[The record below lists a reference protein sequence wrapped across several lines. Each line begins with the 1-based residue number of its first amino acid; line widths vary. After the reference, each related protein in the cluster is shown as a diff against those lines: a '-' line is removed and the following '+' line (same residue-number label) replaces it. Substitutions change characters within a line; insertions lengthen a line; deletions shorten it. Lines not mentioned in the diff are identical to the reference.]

1 MNVLFVA
8 AEVSPFSK
16 VGGLGD
22 VIGALPLAL
31 VEKGVSVKVVSPAYG
46 AIDRTKFTF
55 QETSVTFEIEIG
67 GIPTKCSLL
76 KWNPP
81 EQNNL
86 ELYFVEN
93 EEFYSCKGI
102 YTNQRGNPYINNP
115 ERFVLLQKC
124 ALKLI
129 TELNWIP
136 DIIHCHDNHAAL
148 IPVYLKTL
156 YAEEPIYQSI
166 KTVLTIH
173 NIAYQSVTSFDKKYV
188 FGLPSYLFAPA
199 EPMEWYDQ
207 INPLKAGIIF
217 ADVVTTVSQTHAQ
230 ELMTNFTISAGLKGV
245 LVSRKKP
252 VVGILNGVDYST
264 WNPAFDPEIVINY
277 SPKNLAGRRK
287 NKQTLILETDLKNFM
302 IEKPLIGI
310 VSRLVEQKGIDLIL
324 EGINR
329 MMAMDV
335 GLILLGSGEEK
346 YHTAFKDIAARFP
359 GRVSVNFGYNNTMC
373 HKILAGSD
381 VFLMPSRYEP
391 CGITQMLALKYG
403 AVPVV
408 HKTGGLA
415 DTIKPWNGQTGNGF
429 LFDDYSVDSLLASL
443 GNALGVFRNKSDW
456 KTLMTNGMTED
467 FSWDKSSDEY
477 LKVYEDIL
485 KA

>member
-22 VIGALPLAL
+22 VIGALPAAL
-31 VEKGVSVKVVSPAYG
+31 VKKGVSVKIITPAYG
-46 AIDRTKFTF
+46 AIDRTKFVF
-55 QETSVTFEIEIG
+55 QETSLAFEIEIG

-76 KWNPP
+76 KWTLP
-81 EQNNL
+81 EQENL
-86 ELYFVEN
+86 EIYFIEN
-93 EEFYSCKGI
+93 DEFYSCKGV
-102 YTNQRGNPYINNP
+102 YTDKRGNPYINNP

-129 TELNWIP
+129 VELNWIP

-148 IPVYLKTL
+148 IPVYLKTT
-156 YAEEPIYQSI
+156 YADEPIYKSI

-173 NIAYQSVTSFDKKYV
+173 NIAYQSVTSFDKKFV
-188 FGLPSYLFAPA
+188 FGLPSYLFAPT

-217 ADVVTTVSQTHAQ
+217 ADVVTTVSKTHAQ
-230 ELMTNFTISAGLKGV
+230 ELTTNTAISAGLKGV
-245 LVSRKKP
+245 MINRKKP
-252 VVGILNGVDYST
+252 VIGILNGVDYSK
-264 WNPAFDPEIVINY
+264 WNPASDPEIAINY
-277 SPKNLAGRRK
+277 SPENLAGKRK
-287 NKQTLILETDLKNFM
+287 NKQALILGTDLKDFI

-324 EGINR
+324 EGIDR

-346 YHTAFKDIAARFP
+346 YHTAFKDIAARFS
-359 GRVSVNFGYNNTMC
+359 GRVSVNFGYNNPMC
-373 HKILAGSD
+373 HKILAGAD
-381 VFLMPSRYEP
+381 IFLMPSRYEP

-408 HKTGGLA
+408 HKTGGLV
-415 DTIKPWNGQTGNGF
+415 DTVRQWDGQTGNGF
-429 LFDDYSVDSLLASL
+429 LFDNYSIDSLLASL
-443 GNALGVFRNKSDW
+443 GNAFNVFRNKPDW
-456 KTLMTNGMTED
+456 KTLMTNGMVED
-467 FSWDKSSDEY
+467 FSWDKSADEY
-477 LKVYEDIL
+477 LKVYEDLL
-485 KA
+485 KT

>member
-22 VIGALPLAL
+22 VIGALPSALAK
-31 VEKGVSVKVVSPAYG
+31 KGVSVKIITPAYG
-46 AIDRTKFTF
+46 AIDRTKFNF
-55 QETSVTFEIEIG
+55 QETALTFEIEIS

-81 EQNNL
+81 EQPDL
-86 ELYFVEN
+86 EIYLIDN
-93 EEFYSCKGI
+93 DEFYSCKGI
-102 YTNQRGNPYINNP
+102 YTDKRGNSYINNP

-129 TELNWIP
+129 AELNWIP

-148 IPVYLKTL
+148 IPVYLKTVC
-156 YAEEPIYQSI
+156 EEMPIYKSI

-188 FGLPSYLFAPA
+188 FGLPSYLFAPT

-217 ADVVTTVSQTHAQ
+217 ADAVTTVSKTHAL
-230 ELMTNFTISAGLKGV
+230 EITTNATIGAGMKGV

-252 VVGILNGVDYST
+252 IIGILNGVDYSM
-264 WNPAFDPEIVINY
+264 WNPVSDPEIAVNY
-277 SPKNLAGRRK
+277 SLENLAGRRK
-287 NKQTLILETDLKNFM
+287 DKQVLILGTDLKDYI

-310 VSRLVEQKGIDLIL
+310 VSRLVEQKGVDLIL
-324 EGINR
+324 EGIDR
-329 MMAMDV
+329 MMAMDI

-346 YHTAFKDIAARFP
+346 YHNAFKYVAERFP
-359 GRVSVNFGYNNTMC
+359 GRVSVSFGYNNPMC
-373 HKILAGSD
+373 HKILAGAD
-381 VFLMPSRYEP
+381 IFLMPSRYEP

-415 DTIKPWNGQTGNGF
+415 DTIKQWNGQFGNGF

-443 GNALGVFRNKSDW
+443 GNALGIFRNKSEW
-456 KTLMTNGMTED
+456 KTLMMNGMAED
-467 FSWDKSSDEY
+467 FSWDKSADEY

-485 KA
+485 KT